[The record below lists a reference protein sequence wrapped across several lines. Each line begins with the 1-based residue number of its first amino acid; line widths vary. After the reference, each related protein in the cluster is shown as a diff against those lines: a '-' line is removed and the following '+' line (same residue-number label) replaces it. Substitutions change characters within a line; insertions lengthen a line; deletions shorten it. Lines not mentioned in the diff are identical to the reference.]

1 MFTPSLYGTY
11 QHHNLIPASLLLHP
25 SFTAFTPDF
34 VMLLS
39 DEAATRYLA
48 GVGLQVIAERKQK
61 KKQNQCTQVQ
71 KTHCVNT
78 AMCQEIDPKQR

>member
-1 MFTPSLYGTY
+1 MFTPALYGTY

-25 SFTAFTPDF
+25 AFTAFTPDF

-48 GVGLQVIAERKQK
+48 GVGLQVIAERKQGK
-61 KKQNQCTQVQ
+61 KSRIGAHRYKRPIVSTQP
-71 KTHCVNT
+71 C
-78 AMCQEIDPKQR
+78 ARE